1 MSRKIYVFNRI
12 SFGMMLKICMLK
24 MLEHQNIMIQ
34 KKFENFIKNLQKN
47 LIVKKTMI
55 ILFILSLKIL

>member
-1 MSRKIYVFNRI
+1 MSRKIYAFNRI
-12 SFGMMLKICMLK
+12 SFGMMLKICMFK
-24 MLEHQNIMIQ
+24 IFQHQNIMIQ
-34 KKFENFIKNLQKN
+34 KFEKYIKNLQKN